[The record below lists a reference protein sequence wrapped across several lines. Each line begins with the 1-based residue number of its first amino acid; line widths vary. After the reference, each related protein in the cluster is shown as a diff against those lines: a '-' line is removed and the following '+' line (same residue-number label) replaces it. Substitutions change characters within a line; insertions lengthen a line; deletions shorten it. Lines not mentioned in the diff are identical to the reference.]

1 MRAATSL
8 ARFWRDQGKRDEA
21 VDLLVPVCGGAT
33 EHFFLAL
40 AHFRGGGIFLARQSY
55 DRAMKW
61 MKDNEKAINANPVLK
76 EELGRFRREAAAPL
90 EITKG

>member
-33 EHFFLAL
+33 EHFNMPGLRDATTL
-40 AHFRGGGIFLARQSY
+40 LNELRG
-55 DRAMKW
+55 
-61 MKDNEKAINANPVLK
+61 
-76 EELGRFRREAAAPL
+76 
-90 EITKG
+90 